1 MIYDTP
7 HLFLFTVGPV
17 QSFIAQARKTQ
28 DLYAG
33 SRILGELIYAAS
45 ETAKLYQIDFIFPK
59 VIEKEGSIPNRFLGK
74 IPGKPESE
82 MQIIGGQIEQAVR
95 DRFKQLAEK
104 AIVEAKTKRINGFE
118 SQIDN
123 HLEINWLFHP
133 IEGEGDEGYRKAY
146 TEIETFM
153 AAVKNIRVFEQYD
166 YNKPKYYG
174 EAGRKCSLDGERNAL
189 YFGDGTEG
197 RYAAQGIKLNK
208 GDVRIAQNE
217 GLSAVS
223 LTKRFYEKEGAFPST
238 AEVAIMNLTSRN
250 KGIFEIYKA
259 CLGDHNWDAQ
269 LCFKENLTEKY
280 LRKNGYEDV
289 LERAGLNS
297 LLTCCRE
304 VFEGKPTSSYYALVA
319 FDADRMGKI
328 LSGDAEVYKG
338 DDLQKYQGEVS
349 RLLSAFAKKVIEY
362 FKNKDKGAVAY
373 TGGDDFL
380 GFVNLAELF
389 EVMRWLREEFHQQ
402 VSMELS
408 KAGYFKENVDFT
420 FSAGIVI
427 AHYKTPLSIVLDKAR
442 DMEKL
447 AKSPKGGYRDAFAI
461 SVLKKSGESHET
473 FFRWERADGLK
484 YWTAM
489 ERLVGY
495 FEDGYCSDTFARTL
509 AREFSSLQDKNGNI
523 TDSGMVKLELSRLVK
538 RSMTEKG
545 KNAGKT
551 KEIQNA
557 VETLMISNKRKED
570 NFKLE
575 LLTQA
580 ISIALFLK
588 RNRKKYQ
595 PEKNAKTV

>member
-1 MIYDTP
+1 MNYDIP
-7 HLFLFTVGPV
+7 HIFLFTVGPV

-33 SRILGELIYAAS
+33 SRILGELIFAAS
-45 ETAKLYQIDFIFPK
+45 EVAKQYQIEFVFPK
-59 VIEKEGSIPNRFLGK
+59 EIEKDGSIPNRFLGK
-74 IPGKPESE
+74 ISGKSETE
-82 MQIIGGQIEQAVR
+82 MQGIGGKIEQAAR
-95 DRFKQLAEK
+95 DRFKQLADK
-104 AIVEAKTKRINGFE
+104 ALVEAKTTSIKGFE
-118 SQIDN
+118 SQIAN

-146 TEIETFM
+146 VEIETLM
-153 AAVKNIRVFEQYD
+153 AAVKNVRVFKQFSD
-166 YNKPKYYG
+166 GNSNYG

-189 YFGDGTEG
+189 YFGEGTEG
-197 RYAAQGIKLNK
+197 RYAVQGIKLKK

-223 LTKRFYEKEGAFPST
+223 LTKRFYEKKDSFPST
-238 AEVAIMNLTSRN
+238 AEVAIMNLTARN
-250 KGIFEIYKA
+250 KGIFEIFKA
-259 CLGDHNWDAQ
+259 CLGDHEWDAQ

-289 LERAGLNS
+289 LEKCDTTTLLNCWKDVFDGLS
-297 LLTCCRE
+297 
-304 VFEGKPTSSYYALVA
+304 TSSYYALVA
-319 FDADRMGKI
+319 FDGDRMGKI
-328 LSGDAEVYKG
+328 LSGDSDIFKG
-338 DDLQKYQGEVS
+338 DNLQEFQGEVS
-349 RLLSAFAKKVIEY
+349 RLLSAFAKKVKEY

-373 TGGDDFL
+373 AGGDDFL

-389 EVMRWLREEFHQQ
+389 EVMRWLREEFHKQ

-408 KAGYFKENVDFT
+408 KAGYFKDGVDFT

-442 DMEKL
+442 VMQKL
-447 AKSPKGGYRDAFAI
+447 AKSHKGGDRNAFSI

-473 FFRWERADGLK
+473 FFRWELAQGLK
-484 YWTAM
+484 YWTAI

-495 FEDGYCSDTFARTL
+495 FEDGYCSDTFARNL
-509 AREFSSLQDKNGNI
+509 AREFLSLQDGNGNI
-523 TDSGMVKLELSRLVK
+523 TDSGMVKSELSRLVK

-551 KEIQNA
+551 EEVQNA
-557 VETLMISNKRKED
+557 VETLMISNKRIEG
-570 NFKLE
+570 NFKLK
-575 LLTQA
+575 LLTEA
-580 ISIALFLK
+580 INIALFLK
-588 RNRKKYQ
+588 RNRKIQQ